1 MMFGIIIAY
10 ILDFIFGD
18 PQWYWHPVR
27 VIGRIINK
35 LEMKLNTDG
44 FGHRK
49 PNHCSLTYKIRVNK
63 IFSGTV
69 LVILVICLTVFS
81 VWLTLKLAK
90 LIHPF
95 LYHALFVLL
104 IYFALSI
111 RSLGE
116 EAKKVYLALKNNN
129 LQEARNGLSML
140 VGRDTDKLNEPQI
153 IRASVETVAES
164 IMDGIIA
171 PLFYAFIGG
180 PVLAWAYKAINTLD
194 SMVGYRS
201 ERFIKFGKP
210 AAKLDGIVNFIPA
223 KITSLL
229 ISASCFFYGKDWV
242 NSIKW
247 GLKYFFRGQEFN
259 SIATEAAMAGA
270 LKIQLGGI
278 NYYKTMPI
286 SKPLVGNSFYP
297 LDKEHIIASIRI
309 SYTCSALFLIIGAF
323 LIGCIGRR

>member
-1 MMFGIIIAY
+1 MAMMFGIITAY
-10 ILDFIFGD
+10 ILDLIFGD

-27 VIGRIINK
+27 IIGRLTDK
-35 LEMKLNTDG
+35 LEKKLNTYG
-44 FGHRK
+44 FGYRK
-49 PNHCSLTYKIRVNK
+49 PNHCSLTYKISGNQ
-63 IFSGTV
+63 IFYGTV
-69 LVILVICLTVFS
+69 LVILVISLTVFS
-81 VWLTLKLAK
+81 VWFALKLAK
-90 LIHPF
+90 SIHPF
-95 LYHALFVLL
+95 LYHTLFVLL

-111 RSLGE
+111 RSLGT

-129 LQEARNGLSML
+129 LQKARNGLSML

-223 KITSLL
+223 KIASLL
-229 ISASCFFYGKDWV
+229 ITASCFFYG
-242 NSIKW
+242 I
-247 GLKYFFRGQEFN
+247 GKY
-259 SIATEAAMAGA
+259 T
-270 LKIQLGGI
+270 L
-278 NYYKTMPI
+278 T
-286 SKPLVGNSFYP
+286 
-297 LDKEHIIASIRI
+297 
-309 SYTCSALFLIIGAF
+309 
-323 LIGCIGRR
+323 

>member
-1 MMFGIIIAY
+1 MMFAIITAY
-10 ILDFIFGD
+10 ILDLIVGD

-27 VIGRIINK
+27 IIGRIIDK
-35 LEMKLNTDG
+35 LERKLNTDK
-44 FGHRK
+44 F
-49 PNHCSLTYKIRVNK
+49 SVNK
-63 IFSGTV
+63 MFSGSVLVV
-69 LVILVICLTVFS
+69 LVIGLTVFS
-81 VWLTLKLAK
+81 VWFTLKLAK

-104 IYFALSI
+104 IYFALSV
-111 RSLGE
+111 RSLGT
-116 EAKKVYLALKNNN
+116 EAKKVYIALKNNN
-129 LQEARNGLSML
+129 VQNARNSLSML
-140 VGRDTDKLNEPQI
+140 VGRDTDKLNEPEI

-223 KITSLL
+223 RITALL
-229 ISASCFFYGKDWV
+229 ISASCFFCANGSF

-259 SIATEAAMAGA
+259 S
-270 LKIQLGGI
+270 L
-278 NYYKTMPI
+278 
-286 SKPLVGNSFYP
+286 
-297 LDKEHIIASIRI
+297 
-309 SYTCSALFLIIGAF
+309 
-323 LIGCIGRR
+323 

>member
-1 MMFGIIIAY
+1 MMIIFGIIIAY
-10 ILDFIFGD
+10 ILDLIFGD
-18 PQWYWHPVR
+18 PQWHWHPVR
-27 VIGRIINK
+27 VIGRLTDK
-35 LEMKLNTDG
+35 LEKKLNTD
-44 FGHRK
+44 
-49 PNHCSLTYKIRVNK
+49 KISRNK

-69 LVILVICLTVFS
+69 LVILIIGLTVFS
-81 VWLTLKLAK
+81 VWFALKLAK

-95 LYHALFVLL
+95 LYHTLFVLL

-129 LQEARNGLSML
+129 LQKARNDLSMI

-229 ISASCFFYGKDWV
+229 ITASCFFYG
-242 NSIKW
+242 I
-247 GLKYFFRGQEFN
+247 GKY
-259 SIATEAAMAGA
+259 T
-270 LKIQLGGI
+270 L
-278 NYYKTMPI
+278 T
-286 SKPLVGNSFYP
+286 
-297 LDKEHIIASIRI
+297 
-309 SYTCSALFLIIGAF
+309 
-323 LIGCIGRR
+323 